1 MLYNKLCGDRMEY
14 RSQEELYQG
23 LIPALDVKVRFIK
36 RRYFL
41 NIQRKDIWNYLKEN
55 KWKNSL
61 DLTLGDMVHDIIH
74 TDNDMIIRYVKE
86 RQEDKL

>member
-1 MLYNKLCGDRMEY
+1 MEY

>member
-1 MLYNKLCGDRMEY
+1 MEY

-74 TDNDMIIRYVKE
+74 TDNDMIIRYVRE